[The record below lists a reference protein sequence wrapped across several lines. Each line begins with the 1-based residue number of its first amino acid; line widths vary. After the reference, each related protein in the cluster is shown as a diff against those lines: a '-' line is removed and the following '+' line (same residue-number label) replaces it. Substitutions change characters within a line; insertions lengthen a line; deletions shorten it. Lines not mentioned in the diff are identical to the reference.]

1 MERTAPHF
9 TKNYRQYFTVL
20 TAFIFVLLTS
30 CPVKSS
36 LKSLAG
42 IPVNTEQGSSAKKN
56 NPLFGN
62 GMELCAQSDLTDVKI
77 SPTISPN
84 TNDLLSAVLLI
95 TVLSFLFCGFIPDGE
110 PSKPGYATQRISCTL
125 PIFLRHRQLII

>member
-1 MERTAPHF
+1 MERSAPYF
-9 TKNYRQYFTVL
+9 TKNYQQYVAVL
-20 TAFIFVLLTS
+20 AALAFVLLTS

-56 NPLFGN
+56 NPLLGS
-62 GMELCAQSDLTDVKI
+62 GMELCAQSDLTNIQI
-77 SPTISPN
+77 SPTFSSN
-84 TNDLLSAVLLI
+84 TNDLLPAVLLI
-95 TVLSFLFCGFIPDGE
+95 TALSFLFCGYFPDNK
-110 PSKPGYATQRISCTL
+110 PSKVGYHTLKISHTL